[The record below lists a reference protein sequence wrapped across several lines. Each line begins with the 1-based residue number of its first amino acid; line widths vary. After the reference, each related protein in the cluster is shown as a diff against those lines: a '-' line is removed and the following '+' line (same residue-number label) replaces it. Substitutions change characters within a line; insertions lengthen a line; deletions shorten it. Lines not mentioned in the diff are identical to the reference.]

1 MIRRRD
7 LWAAIGIA
15 GVAVLLL
22 TFAIGS
28 MVSLGVHAG
37 HHALGD
43 AHDDAVA
50 TTPPD
55 EPFVAADR
63 VPVLCYHY
71 IRGGGNPLQIV
82 RVFGYVVLS
91 LPLMDDTEIWRV
103 GRRSFERQI
112 DYLAR
117 RGYRTVSLDDLHEW
131 QMGRRVLPAKSIVIT
146 FDDADESVYDYA
158 YPVLQKYGMRATVF
172 VVTSQAGKHWNGIR
186 VLDWDRLREMQRSG
200 VFEIESH
207 THDYHYKV
215 GERGNAMPV
224 FAASSDAVAA
234 RAGGTGANPGDALF
248 RDLAR
253 SRETIERQIGTS
265 PRYLA
270 WPYGFGN
277 AAVDQVALDAGFSR
291 TLSLRARPNH
301 RLTGDRFLL
310 SDTERFEIP
319 RYTVTARTSL
329 RTFHEMLDGTYSPAK

>member
-1 MIRRRD
+1 MVRRRD
-7 LWAAIGIA
+7 LWVAIGIA
-15 GVAVLLL
+15 GVTVVLL
-22 TFAIGS
+22 TFAIGT
-28 MVSLGVHAG
+28 MVTLGVHAG
-37 HHALGD
+37 HHALAD
-43 AHDDAVA
+43 RRDDAGAVA
-50 TTPPD
+50 PD
-55 EPFVAADR
+55 EPFAPADR

-71 IRGGGNPLQIV
+71 IRGGNNPLQVI

-91 LPLMDDTEIWRV
+91 LPLVDDAEIWRV

-112 DYLAR
+112 DYLVK
-117 RGYRTVSLDDLHEW
+117 RGYHTVSLDDLHEW
-131 QMGRRVLPAKSIVIT
+131 QMGRRVLPAKSVVIT

-158 YPVLQKYGMRATVF
+158 YPVLAKHGLQATLF
-172 VVTSQAGKHWNGIR
+172 VVTSKAGTRWNGIR

-200 VFEIESH
+200 VFDIESH
-207 THDYHYKV
+207 THDFHYKV
-215 GERGNAMPV
+215 GERDDAMPV
-224 FAASSDAVAA
+224 FVASSEGAAA
-234 RAGGTGANPGDALF
+234 RAAVDNRGDRLF
-248 RDLAR
+248 QDLDQ
-253 SRETIERQIGTS
+253 SRETIERQIGRS

-277 AAVDQVALDAGFSR
+277 PAVDQVALDAGFSR

-329 RTFHEMLDGTYSPAK
+329 RTFREMLDGTFLPAK